1 MFVRDA
7 AFVAGGDT
15 QPEIAG
21 DAVRPDRRARSWTA
35 WALGGLLIFIVACR
49 FSQPIEDGDI
59 FWHMAYGSQM
69 ADHHTLRVDHSL
81 YSWMPASN
89 QTVYCAWTGE
99 LLFLAAWKVLGLAGL
114 FALRYATVLAVL
126 GLLALHARRCGVLAR
141 PETLLAMLVMAL
153 ASVVATLPKPE
164 MLSLVLWNALVFCWF
179 GLLLARERGRNLLPW
194 IYAAPCIVLVWVNT
208 HGGFILAAPFIV
220 ITGITGLLTLPRREA
235 LHVARAAGL
244 CLVAPMVNP
253 YGPRYPLQL
262 ISETLGFTSRPDI
275 AWNNAFQPTFGAAG
289 QYYHL
294 PEFLAWMALGLAAA
308 CCLRR
313 KGRLAVVALFLA
325 YVPLYLI
332 YVRSTFPLPAI
343 FAYGV
348 IHLSRGA
355 QPFAHAGLAWQ
366 ARLRRLGGPLAAV
379 LFLWFGGRALYAAHS
394 HPQTD
399 AWLGF
404 GIAYSQPVDEAEFL
418 AHGHFGPR
426 IYNTYNAGGY
436 LLWRLYPR
444 YKVMVDARSFPYV
457 SWFDELRDFSLS
469 RSMYPFLAFLS
480 RHPADVALADFEQDA
495 VWRSF
500 LNTPGW
506 RPVFYGPSAAV
517 FAPGA
522 TGEPVRSAQSLRHMR
537 NGAAAVKVFDF
548 AIAVSDYRTAWDILD
563 QLQGPLRGQV
573 DRGELERMRNYRDG
587 HAALHTHDYQRAWD
601 RFGAS
606 FRNHSID
613 GRDNTILLILKALV
627 AIPADDPRAPKLR
640 EGLAHLVGQP

>member
-1 MFVRDA
+1 
-7 AFVAGGDT
+7 
-15 QPEIAG
+15 
-21 DAVRPDRRARSWTA
+21 
-35 WALGGLLIFIVACR
+35 
-49 FSQPIEDGDI
+49 
-59 FWHMAYGSQM
+59 
-69 ADHHTLRVDHSL
+69 
-81 YSWMPASN
+81 
-89 QTVYCAWTGE
+89 
-99 LLFLAAWKVLGLAGL
+99 
-114 FALRYATVLAVL
+114 
-126 GLLALHARRCGVLAR
+126 
-141 PETLLAMLVMAL
+141 
-153 ASVVATLPKPE
+153 
-164 MLSLVLWNALVFCWF
+164 
-179 GLLLARERGRNLLPW
+179 
-194 IYAAPCIVLVWVNT
+194 
-208 HGGFILAAPFIV
+208 
-220 ITGITGLLTLPRREA
+220 
-235 LHVARAAGL
+235 
-244 CLVAPMVNP
+244 
-253 YGPRYPLQL
+253 
-262 ISETLGFTSRPDI
+262 
-275 AWNNAFQPTFGAAG
+275 
-289 QYYHL
+289 
-294 PEFLAWMALGLAAA
+294 MALGLAAA

-332 YVRSTFPLPAI
+332 YVRSTFLLPAI
-343 FAYGV
+343 FAYAV
-348 IHLSRGA
+348 IELSRGA
-355 QPFAHAGLAWQ
+355 RPFAHSRPTWKV
-366 ARLRRLGGPLAAV
+366 RLRRLGGPVAAA
-379 LFLWFGGRALYAAHS
+379 LFLWFGGRALYAARS

-418 AHGHFGPR
+418 AHSHFGPR

-457 SWFDELRDFSLS
+457 SWFEELRDFSLA
-469 RSMYPFLAFLS
+469 RSMDTFLAFLR
-480 RHPADVALADFEQDA
+480 RHPADVAVADFQQDA

-522 TGEPVRSAQSLRHMR
+522 AGEPVRSAPSLRHMR
-537 NGAAAVKVFDF
+537 NGAAAVNVFDF
-548 AIAVSDYRTAWDILD
+548 AIAVSDYPTAWDILD
-563 QLQGPLRGQV
+563 QAQGPLRGQV